1 MQMWSCGL
9 SCRTNCTNLL
19 ASFHILS
26 RTYTNTAVVHIF
38 CHQTVPVIDNYPV
51 TGAAAVS
58 GDDHTTGCRGI
69 CRCSGRRSIIV
80 SFVSAD
86 LKLTNFSKITGL
98 VTHSRT
104 RMCEITTSAGYI
116 AG

>member
-51 TGAAAVS
+51 TKGQFRALLLYPAMITRPAAAAYVGVPVGAA
-58 GDDHTTGCRGI
+58 
-69 CRCSGRRSIIV
+69 
-80 SFVSAD
+80 
-86 LKLTNFSKITGL
+86 
-98 VTHSRT
+98 
-104 RMCEITTSAGYI
+104 
-116 AG
+116 